1 MRRAV
6 FLFLLLVPILSA
18 AENRAGV
25 VLLGKTD
32 HVPFDEVKAIYFANT
47 VEALL
52 KSCTTA
58 TKEDSIPAVAY
69 KGVRITQPDGNVIE
83 AHIFPD
89 SRDNYMVKVYTK
101 ADGIIQLH
109 GKYTDHAYQLISMLE
124 MSR

>member
-1 MRRAV
+1 MRRVV
-6 FLFLLLVPILSA
+6 FLFLVLMPVLSA
-18 AENRAGV
+18 AENRGTV

-32 HVPFDEVKAIYFANT
+32 HVPFDEVKAVYFANT

-58 TKEDSIPAVAY
+58 TKEDAIPAVAY

-83 AHIFPD
+83 AHIFPE
-89 SRDNYMVKVYTK
+89 SRDSYMVKVYTK
-101 ADGIIQLH
+101 ADRVIQLH

-124 MSR
+124 MSQ